1 MSAGGLLVGEIAAR
15 RALDA
20 TKHHAAFRN
29 VRLPLAKREMFVKT
43 QNGAAAGADGDY
55 GTGHLFSTLTR
66 ILQEVI
72 LQRAS
77 NGATRVLRCRRH
89 PQTSALMYSSMICCS
104 G

>member
-55 GTGHLFSTLTR
+55 GTGHLFSTLTSV
-66 ILQEVI
+66 LQEVI
-72 LQRAS
+72 LRSERA
-77 NGATRVLRCRRH
+77 TEPPVFFVVVVIRRH
-89 PQTSALMYSSMICCS
+89 LR
-104 G
+104 